1 MGNVDFDALT
11 DESISKIPTD
21 LYREGMVYYGKT
33 HRHPNSTFRYTT
45 SSLMDLMSWD
55 ATDNIELINV
65 PLLMMPGKRPIRCTC
80 PRKPLRSDGNQGQG
94 TLQDSRSNAYPDLLC
109 TRICGSAVA
118 KLTDFYGKN
127 LK

>member
-1 MGNVDFDALT
+1 
-11 DESISKIPTD
+11 
-21 LYREGMVYYGKT
+21 MVYYGKT

-65 PLLMMPGKRPIRCTC
+65 PLLMMAGEKADTLYMSEEAFEKATGTRDKELFKIPGATHIQTYFVPEYV
-80 PRKPLRSDGNQGQG
+80 DQ
-94 TLQDSRSNAYPDLLC
+94 
-109 TRICGSAVA
+109 AVA
-118 KLTDFYGKN
+118 KLADFYGKN